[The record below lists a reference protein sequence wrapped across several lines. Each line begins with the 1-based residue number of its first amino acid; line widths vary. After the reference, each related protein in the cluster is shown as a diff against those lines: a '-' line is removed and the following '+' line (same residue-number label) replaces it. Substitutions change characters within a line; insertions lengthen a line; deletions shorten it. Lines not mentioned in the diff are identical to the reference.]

1 MRYVAVN
8 SGNSPRRA
16 TPLQA
21 AKAVFWAFFGV
32 RRGKDHASVRLT
44 PLQVIAA
51 GVIGATL
58 FVITIVSVVQLVTR

>member
-1 MRYVAVN
+1 MAHVAVN

-44 PLQVIAA
+44 PLQIIAA
-51 GVIGATL
+51 GVIGAVL
-58 FVITIVSVVQLVTR
+58 FVLTILSVVRIVTH

>member
-1 MRYVAVN
+1 MTHVAAN
-8 SGNSPRRA
+8 PGNAPHRA

-32 RRGKDHASVRLT
+32 RRGKDHAAVKLT
-44 PLQVIAA
+44 PLQIIAA
-51 GVIGATL
+51 GVIGAAL

>member
-1 MRYVAVN
+1 MEYV
-8 SGNSPRRA
+8 SGKSGDHSQHA

-32 RRGKDHASVRLT
+32 RRGRDHASIKLT
-44 PLQVIAA
+44 PLQVIVT

-58 FVITIVSVVQLVTR
+58 FVLTIVTVVRLVTH